1 MNSAVNTIQNDART
15 RQRACGFTLLEVA
28 VALAILGWVLGSAL
42 VLVSQYADE
51 RRLLRERF
59 LGNQVA
65 WNQLLEEYRFAR
77 GWQGLLPPR
86 QIQQGEVMQDGQ
98 YWWFLT
104 EMEPTVGSG
113 LYRYQ
118 VTVQDVD
125 SKRQVAN
132 LALYLAPT
140 RLAPAMKV
148 EP

>member
-1 MNSAVNTIQNDART
+1 MKNAIRNDVRT
-15 RQRACGFTLLEVA
+15 RQRACGFTLLEVVIA
-28 VALAILGWVLGSAL
+28 VAILGWVLVSAI

-77 GWQGLLPPR
+77 GWQGVIPPR
-86 QIQQGEVMQDGQ
+86 QLQQGEVRQDGQ
-98 YWWFLT
+98 YWQFFT

-113 LYRYQ
+113 LFRYQ
-118 VTVQDVD
+118 VTVRDVD
-125 SKRQVAN
+125 SERRVAN
-132 LALYLAPT
+132 LALYLAPA
-140 RLAPAMKV
+140 RSRA